1 MKQYGLLLVLFLSV
15 IGANAQ
21 DARSFSLNLYG
32 GYNFSDEI
40 DYDGFSATIDDGF
53 QYGAGFEYFFS
64 TNNSVELKYL
74 RQDVKIPFYD
84 PAGLQTNA
92 GNDKGS
98 FNFILADFTH
108 YFDTGS
114 NLLPYLGAGAG
125 VGIVETPQGG
135 SGTYFAWDVKGG
147 VKIKTASSVSVNINA
162 YLQSMSAAV
171 GESYYWTYWYGPVA
185 VDDYISTFQF
195 GLGAVLSFNFKN

>member
-1 MKQYGLLLVLFLSV
+1 MKQYSLLLAVFLSA
-15 IGANAQ
+15 IGMQAQ

-32 GYNFSDEI
+32 GYNFSDEL
-40 DYDGFSATIDDGF
+40 DYDGYSATIEDGF

-74 RQDVKIPFYD
+74 RTDVKIPYYAPSGIQLNSAD
-84 PAGLQTNA
+84 
-92 GNDKGS
+92 DKGA
-98 FNFILADFTH
+98 FNFILLDFTH

-125 VGIVETPQGG
+125 VGIVETPRSG
-135 SGTYFAWDVKGG
+135 SDTYFAWDAKAG
-147 VKIKTASSVSVNINA
+147 VKIKTASVVSVNINA

-171 GESYYWTYWYGPVA
+171 GNSYYWTYWGPVG
-185 VDDYISTFQF
+185 VEDYVSTFQF

>member
-1 MKQYGLLLVLFLSV
+1 MKKYGFLLVLFLSV
-15 IGANAQ
+15 IGTNAQ

-32 GYNFSDEI
+32 GYNFSDKL
-40 DYDGFSATIDDGF
+40 DYDGYSATIEDGF

-64 TNNSVELKYL
+64 TNNSVEIKYL
-74 RQDVKIPFYD
+74 RTDVKIPLD
-84 PAGLQTNA
+84 NPAGMQLNA
-92 GNDKGS
+92 GKDKGA

-125 VGIVETPQGG
+125 VSILETPQSG
-135 SGTYFAWDVKGG
+135 SGTYFAWDIKAG
-147 VKIKTASSVSVNINA
+147 VKIKTASVVSVNINA

-171 GESYYWTYWYGPVA
+171 GDSYYWSYYFGPVA
-185 VDDYISTFQF
+185 VQDYVSTYQF

>member
-1 MKQYGLLLVLFLSV
+1 MKQCGLLLVVFLST
-15 IGANAQ
+15 IGMRAQ

-32 GYNFSDEI
+32 GYNFSDSV
-40 DYDGFSATIDDGF
+40 DYDGYSATIEDAF

-74 RQDVKIPFYD
+74 RTDTKIPFYRPD
-84 PAGLQTNA
+84 GSQLNS
-92 GNDKGS
+92 GDDKGAL
-98 FNFILADFTH
+98 NFILLDGTH

-114 NLLPYLGAGAG
+114 NLLPYLGGGLG
-125 VGIVETPQGG
+125 VGITETPQSGG
-135 SGTYFAWDVKGG
+135 GTYFAWNIKGG
-147 VKIKTASSVSVNINA
+147 VKIKTASTVSVNINA

-171 GESYYWTYWYGPVA
+171 GNSYYWTYYGPIGVE
-185 VDDYISTFQF
+185 DYVSTYQF

>member
-1 MKQYGLLLVLFLSV
+1 MKQYGFLLVLFLLV
-15 IGANAQ
+15 MGANAQ

-40 DYDGFSATIDDGF
+40 DYDGYSATIDDGF

-64 TNNSVELKYL
+64 TNNSVELKYS
-74 RQDVKIPFYD
+74 RQDLKIPFYD
-84 PAGLQTNA
+84 PAVVQINA
-92 GNDKGS
+92 GKDKGA

>member
-1 MKQYGLLLVLFLSV
+1 MKRYSFLLVLFLSA

-32 GYNFSDEI
+32 GYNFSDKI
-40 DYDGFSATIDDGF
+40 DYDGYSATIEDGF

-74 RQDVKIPFYD
+74 RTDTKIPFYD
-84 PAGLQTNA
+84 PAGIKINA
-92 GNDKGS
+92 GNDKGA
-98 FNFILADFTH
+98 FNFILAGYTH
-108 YFDTGS
+108 YFDTES

-147 VKIKTASSVSVNINA
+147 GK
-162 YLQSMSAAV
+162 
-171 GESYYWTYWYGPVA
+171 
-185 VDDYISTFQF
+185 D
-195 GLGAVLSFNFKN
+195 

>member
-32 GYNFSDEI
+32 GYNFSDKL
-40 DYDGFSATIDDGF
+40 DYDGYSATIEDGF

-64 TNNSVELKYL
+64 TNNSVEVKYL
-74 RQDVKIPFYD
+74 RTDVKIPLDD
-84 PAGLQTNA
+84 PLGNQLNA
-92 GNDKGS
+92 GKDKGA

-125 VGIVETPQGG
+125 VSILETPQSGN
-135 SGTYFAWDVKGG
+135 GTYFAWDIKGG

-171 GESYYWTYWYGPVA
+171 GSSYYWTYYGPVG
-185 VDDYISTFQF
+185 VEDYVSTYQF

>member
-1 MKQYGLLLVLFLSV
+1 MKQYGFLLVLFLLV

-40 DYDGFSATIDDGF
+40 DYDGYSATIDDGF

-64 TNNSVELKYL
+64 TNNSVELKYS
-74 RQDVKIPFYD
+74 RQDLKIPFYD
-84 PAGLQTNA
+84 PAGVQINA
-92 GNDKGS
+92 GNDKGA

-135 SGTYFAWDVKGG
+135 SGTYFGWDVKGG

-171 GESYYWTYWYGPVA
+171 GSSYYWTYYGPVG
-185 VDDYISTFQF
+185 VEDYVSTYQF